1 MKSFILSIIIFSA
14 LLAAISVNSIYVS
27 NFSDKLT
34 ELAEAFPEDRVPDS
48 DRTIEK
54 LKDFWRKNEPFI
66 MLTNDHT
73 KIHEVYHHIQ
83 SLEAAL
89 ISGSYPLYTEARLA
103 ILESAKAFKEF
114 DTFSLVGVL

>member
-34 ELAEAFPEDRVPDS
+34 ELAEAFPADRIPDS

>member
-14 LLAAISVNSIYVS
+14 LLAGISVNSIYVS

>member
-34 ELAEAFPEDRVPDS
+34 ELAEAFPADRIPDS
-48 DRTIEK
+48 DRTIEQ

>member
-14 LLAAISVNSIYVS
+14 LLAGISVNSIYVS

-48 DRTIEK
+48 DRTIEQ

>member
-14 LLAAISVNSIYVS
+14 LLAGISVNSIYVS

-89 ISGSYPLYTEARLA
+89 ISGNYPLYTEASLA

>member
-14 LLAAISVNSIYVS
+14 LLAGISVNSIYVS

-89 ISGSYPLYTEARLA
+89 ISGNYPLYTEARLA